1 MIVIYD
7 QKDVKRK
14 MDEVAIKIKE
24 IRLKN
29 NLSQEKF
36 AKSLGFSKSY
46 IADIETGRTNV
57 SRNLLEAVLK
67 QYGTSADWL
76 LTRNKILFFL
86 NTARAGLFF
95 VYGFTQREIDRCEAS
110 IIQLFKDKDYML
122 IDALGMKSA
131 NQLLRAILNKSGWT
145 GRLFKEL
152 NQRFLTSE
160 LIMIIKNLSRS
171 KIPQSGFLIGSIF
184 KSAFDSKRIYSE
196 KLNISDKNKIPL
208 SAVIILDYASFLEKN
223 INFLD
228 LVMPIREDDIQTSLK

>member
-1 MIVIYD
+1 VIVIYD